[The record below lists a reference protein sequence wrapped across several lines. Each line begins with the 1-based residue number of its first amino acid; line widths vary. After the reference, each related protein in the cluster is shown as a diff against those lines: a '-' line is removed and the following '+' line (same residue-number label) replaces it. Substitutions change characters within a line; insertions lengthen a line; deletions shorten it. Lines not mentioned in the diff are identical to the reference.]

1 MGKLTAQQVNELANH
16 FLEMAEALETYRE
29 QNFAAISGRHNKEIK
44 DLHHLI
50 LQFGDDYYT
59 LSAIL
64 VLDDVHSSL
73 TLIRELK
80 IKMQNTFQ
88 TLQDVQKAIN
98 IAGSVV
104 TLGNA
109 IVNIDLKAI
118 AEALI
123 NLKNTISS

>member
-1 MGKLTAQQVNELANH
+1 MATITAQQVNELANH

-29 QNFAAISGRHNKEIK
+29 QNFAAIPGWQNKEIK
-44 DLHHLI
+44 DLHQLI
-50 LQFGDDYYT
+50 LKFADDFYT

-64 VLDDVHSSL
+64 VLDDVQSSL
-73 TLIRELK
+73 SLIREIK

-88 TLQDVQKAIN
+88 TLLDVQKVID

-109 IVNIDLKAI
+109 IVNIDPKAI

>member
-29 QNFAAISGRHNKEIK
+29 QNFAAISGRQNKEIK
-44 DLHHLI
+44 DLHQSI
-50 LQFGDDYYT
+50 LKFADDFYT
-59 LSAIL
+59 LSATL
-64 VLDDVHSSL
+64 VFDDVQSSL
-73 TLIRELK
+73 SVIRELK

-88 TLQDVQKAIN
+88 TLQDVQKGIN

-109 IVNIDLKAI
+109 IVKIDPKAI

-123 NLKNTISS
+123 TLKNTISS